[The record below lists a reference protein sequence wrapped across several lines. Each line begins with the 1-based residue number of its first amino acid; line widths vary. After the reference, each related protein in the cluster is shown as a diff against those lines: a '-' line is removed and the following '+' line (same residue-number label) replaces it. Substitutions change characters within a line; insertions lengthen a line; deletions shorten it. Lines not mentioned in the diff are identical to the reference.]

1 MVKQITSGLKMLQT
15 KNLLKKYTAIIL
27 CCIFVSSNILSSEPI
42 YSISLDYGYAP
53 AQKEIAYGKNGMIT
67 TQHFLATHVGEK
79 ILNKGGN
86 AYDASIAIAFAL
98 AVVLPRAGNI
108 GGGGFMVIYDQDT
121 QKSYSIDYREKA
133 PQLSQRDMYLREN
146 GAFNN
151 QKLSTFGYLSSGVP
165 GTVAGLW
172 EVHKKFGSLPW
183 EMLLEDAIYYAKNGF
198 LITDFMADV
207 LYGYNEKLSYFDETK
222 TIFQKDYPNF
232 KDKKLIQNDLANTL
246 QIIANKGR
254 DGFYKGEIAKKISK
268 AMKDNGGLISLYDL
282 ENYEPVWREPLQSEY
297 RGAQIITM
305 GPPSSGGVHIIQM
318 LNILQNYDINALG
331 HNSSDYMNLL
341 TEVMKHAYADR
352 SKYLGDPDFYDVPI
366 NELTSPL
373 YARTIFNKIKLGTS
387 LNSSK
392 ILPGMYM
399 DDESHETTHFSVAD
413 KYGNVIS
420 STYTLNSTF
429 GSGVVIKDTGILMN
443 NEMDDFSAAPGI
455 PNQFGLL
462 GAKANEIV
470 PFKRPLS
477 SMTPTIVM
485 KEGKLFFTT
494 GSPGGSRIISAVLQS
509 ILNIIDFKMN
519 LEEATFAKRIHH
531 QWQPDILEIEFSIS
545 ENMFEELESIGYK
558 VKVSKP
564 LTCIQTIMFNGNM
577 FSGYGDFRRPDAYAS
592 GAIND

>member
-27 CCIFVSSNILSSEPI
+27 CCIFVSFNILSSESI
-42 YSISLDYGYAP
+42 HSISIDYGYTP

-86 AYDASIAIAFAL
+86 AYDASIAIAFTL

-133 PQLSQRDMYLREN
+133 PQLSQRDMYLQEN

-207 LYGYNEKLSYFDETK
+207 LYKYNEKLSYFDETK
-222 TIFQKDYPNF
+222 AIFQKNYPNF

-246 QIIANKGR
+246 KIIANKGR
-254 DGFYKGEIAKKISK
+254 DGFYKGEIAKKISS

-331 HNSSDYMNLL
+331 HNSSDYINLL

-373 YARTIFNKIKLGTS
+373 YAKTIFNKIKLGTS

-485 KEGKLFFTT
+485 KDGKLFFTT

-509 ILNIIDFKMN
+509 ILNIIDFEMN

-545 ENMFEELESIGYK
+545 ENMYEELESIGYK

-564 LTCIQTIMFNGNM
+564 LTCIQTIMLNGNT